1 MKTKNL
7 YYALIIM
14 TFTGVMFSCKKSN
27 SSSSTA
33 TTDTQLQ
40 TQSDDQTRVSN
51 ESDDAFDDVNT
62 AMTSQYSVTG
72 SSATPGL
79 RYGTITEGGNQD
91 TVKSLICDAVVTID
105 TIDNPHTMTITYNG
119 NNCNITKTRKGSI
132 VISWQAGMLW
142 RTAGAVVTVNF
153 QNLAITRLSDNKTIT
168 LNGTHTYTNVT
179 GGSLLSLPDAPGD
192 SVVHTVTS
200 SNMSITFDDGSQ
212 RTWNV
217 ARKRVYTYSGGYV
230 VTTTGTYASG
240 STTGISEWGENR
252 FGNAFTAAITQPRVI
267 EQSCSWQLVS
277 GQMELTNA
285 AGMTTI
291 SFGLNATGAAT
302 GCPVQGSTY
311 YFELVWAGNG
321 GKSYTFILPY

>member
-7 YYALIIM
+7 YYTLIIM
-14 TFTGVMFSCKKSN
+14 TFTGMMFSCKKSN

-62 AMTSQYSVTG
+62 AMTSQYAVTG
-72 SSATPGL
+72 SSTAPGL
-79 RYGTITEGGNQD
+79 LRGTITDGGPQD

-105 TIDNPHTMTITYNG
+105 TTDNPHTMTIAYNG
-119 NNCNITKTRKGSI
+119 NNCNVTKTRKGSI
-132 VISWQAGMLW
+132 VISWTAGMVW
-142 RTAGAVVTVNF
+142 QAKGATVTVEF

-168 LNGTHTYTNVT
+168 LSGTHTYTNVT
-179 GGSLLSLPDAPGD
+179 GGSLLTLPNAPGD
-192 SVVHTVTS
+192 SIVHTVTS
-200 SNMSITFDDGSQ
+200 SNMAVTFDDGSQ

-217 ARKRVYTYSGGYV
+217 ARQRVYSYSGGYIV
-230 VTTTGTYASG
+230 KTSGTHVDG
-240 STTGISEWGENR
+240 SVTGISEWGENR
-252 FGNAFTAAITQPRVI
+252 FGNTFTTVIIAPRVI
-267 EQSCSWQLVS
+267 EQSCSWQIVS

-285 AGMTTI
+285 AGTTQL
-291 SFGLNATGAAT
+291 SFGLNASGAAT
-302 GCPVQGSTY
+302 GCPVAGSTY
-311 YFELVWAGNG
+311 YFELVWTGNG